1 MKRAS
6 VLLRLIAL
14 LLCPSPVLAQAYPGK
29 PVRIV
34 VPYSAGGG
42 TDIVARAVGQR
53 LADAWGQPGIVDN
66 RAGASGMI
74 GAQAV
79 ARDPPDGTMLLM
91 ATPPEGAVNHY
102 LVSKVGYKPER
113 DFASS

>member
-14 LLCPSPVLAQAYPGK
+14 LLCPFPVLAQAYPGK

-53 LADAWGQPGIVDN
+53 LADAWGQPVIADN

-74 GAQAV
+74 SAEAV
-79 ARDPPDGTMLLM
+79 GTVPADGSMLLM
-91 ATPPEGAVNHY
+91 ATPPEVAGNHH
-102 LVSKVGYKPER
+102 
-113 DFASS
+113 

>member
-53 LADAWGQPGIVDN
+53 LADAWGQPGLVDN
-66 RAGASGMI
+66 RAGASGMTCAKG
-74 GAQAV
+74 GAGTPAGGTIVVRATRPETAV
-79 ARDPPDGTMLLM
+79 YHRLSRQSAYN
-91 ATPPEGAVNHY
+91 PE
-102 LVSKVGYKPER
+102 
-113 DFASS
+113 